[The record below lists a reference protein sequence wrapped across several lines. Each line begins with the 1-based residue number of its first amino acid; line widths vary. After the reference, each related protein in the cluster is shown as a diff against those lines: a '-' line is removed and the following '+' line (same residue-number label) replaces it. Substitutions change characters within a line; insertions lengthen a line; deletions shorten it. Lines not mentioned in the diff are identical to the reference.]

1 MEKDIKK
8 LPGAQVEIEVKLT
21 DPEFQGYYQPIYDD
35 ALKGVEI
42 KGYRK
47 GMAPKEMADGYLKK
61 EEIFNAAVED
71 AVRFS
76 LDEIKTENDW
86 VLIDQPKIEVTNAGP
101 GLTYKATLT
110 LFPDVDLTD
119 YKKVAKEIF
128 SKEVKVD
135 ITEEELKKTLD
146 WVLNSRASETRVDR
160 ESKEG
165 DLMEIDLD
173 AFHESKPISN
183 SSFKKEK
190 FILGDSKFIPGFDKA
205 LAGKKENDEFNFK
218 LEAPKDYWQKDYQG
232 KELEFKGKVH
242 SVFERA
248 VPELNDEFAKSL
260 GPSFKTV
267 DDLHKN
273 MREGL
278 TMEKKNKEVEKQSI
292 EVLKKV
298 TKNSKM
304 DIPEVLIERTL
315 DSLVQDMLKNMGPTA
330 SEQSADPEKFV
341 KELREQLRERAKEN
355 VASHLVIYKLAK
367 VEGLEPTKEEISAQA
382 AMYGLNPETDN
393 GYLYD
398 TIQTQKV
405 FQFLKSQSRVEKEED
420 KNNNKKDEK

>member
-1 MEKDIKK
+1 
-8 LPGAQVEIEVKLT
+8 
-21 DPEFQGYYQPIYDD
+21 
-35 ALKGVEI
+35 
-42 KGYRK
+42 
-47 GMAPKEMADGYLKK
+47 MADGYLKK

-86 VLIDQPKIEVTNAGP
+86 VLIDQPKIEVTSAGP

-119 YKKVAKEIF
+119 YKKVAKVIF

-135 ITEEELKKTLD
+135 ITKEELKKTLD
-146 WVLNSRASETRVDR
+146 WVLNSRASETRVNR

-173 AFHESKPISN
+173 AFHESRPISN

-205 LAGKKENDEFNFK
+205 LAGKKENEEFNFK

-260 GPSFKTV
+260 GPSFSAEGRSASGGKTPV
-267 DDLHKN
+267 EKLMEN

-278 TMEKKNKEVEKQSI
+278 IMEKKNKEVEKQSI
-292 EVLKKV
+292 EVLKKI
-298 TKNSKM
+298 TKESKM

-330 SEQSADPEKFV
+330 KEQNQDPEKFV
-341 KELREQLRERAKEN
+341 KELREQLRERAREN

-367 VEGLEPTKEEISAQA
+367 AEGLEPTKEEISAQA
-382 AMYGLNPETDN
+382 AIYGLNPETDN

-405 FQFLKSQSRVEKEED
+405 FQFLKSQAKVEEKEKKED
-420 KNNNKKDEK
+420 N